1 MTKLNPHLGS
11 TFKSWLDEDGI
22 REDVTSSAIKAV
34 IALQIT
40 QAMKT
45 KGHHQT
51 CHGAANA
58 DKPR

>member
-11 TFKSWLDEDGI
+11 TFKSWLDKEGI
-22 REDVTSSAIKAV
+22 REDVISSAIKAV

-45 KGHHQT
+45 KGT
-51 CHGAANA
+51 
-58 DKPR
+58 